1 MHKRMSVGALLGATI
16 LATTAALTPAAAA
29 GNLIKNGTFSDPN
42 APAGGYVEYED
53 GENIG
58 PWQVGSPTPRGGV
71 TLYSRALTQY
81 TYQAVDIGPGTLSQD
96 FEADE
101 GSVVSVTWKHARN
114 TDPACAKDM
123 GDQSYSAQV
132 VPPPSSDPVG
142 DSYTPI
148 GARFA
153 SINRPLQ
160 LFTGSED
167 HFTLEFAGRAPG
179 GCGPLIT
186 DVVAKVIGRVHP

>member
-1 MHKRMSVGALLGATI
+1 MNKRTSIGALMGAVV
-16 LATTAALTPAAAA
+16 LATTATLTPAAAA

-53 GENIG
+53 GENLG
-58 PWQVGSPTPRGGV
+58 AWQVGSSTPRGGV

-96 FEADE
+96 FEADQ
-101 GSVVSVTWKHARN
+101 GTIVGVTWKHARN

-132 VPPPSSDPVG
+132 IPPPTSDPVG
-142 DSYTPI
+142 DSYTPV
-148 GARFA
+148 GPRFA
-153 SINRPLQ
+153 AVNRSLQ
-160 LFTGSED
+160 FIAGED

-186 DVVAKVIGRVHP
+186 DVVVKVIGYVHS

>member
-1 MHKRMSVGALLGATI
+1 MNKRTSTGALLGAI
-16 LATTAALTPAAAA
+16 VLATTATLTPAAAA

-42 APAGGYVEYED
+42 APAGGYVQYDD

-58 PWQVGSPTPRGGV
+58 AWQVGSSTPGGGV

-81 TYQAVDIGPGTLSQD
+81 TYQAVDIGAGTLSQD
-96 FEADE
+96 FEADQ
-101 GSVVSVTWKHARN
+101 GTIVGVTWKHARN

-132 VPPPSSDPVG
+132 IPPAGSDPIG
-142 DSYTPI
+142 DSFTPN
-148 GARFA
+148 GPRFA
-153 SINRPLQ
+153 SANGIQ
-160 LFTGSED
+160 FFAGHD
-167 HFTLEFAGRAPG
+167 HFNLEFAGRAPD

-186 DVVAKVIGRVHP
+186 DVVVKVIGHVQ